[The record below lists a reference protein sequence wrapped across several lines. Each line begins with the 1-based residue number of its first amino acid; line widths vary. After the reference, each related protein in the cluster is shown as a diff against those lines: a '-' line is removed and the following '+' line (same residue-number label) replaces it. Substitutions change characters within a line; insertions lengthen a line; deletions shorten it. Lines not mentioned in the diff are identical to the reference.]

1 MKVNVFLLRH
11 AKVDG
16 AAALYGHTDVGV
28 KAEQNNQALQALLS
42 ESLNV
47 SRVISS
53 PLSRCMNLAKPFSE
67 QSGIELS
74 IEPAFA
80 EMDFGDYDG
89 VPFDRMS
96 KEEWQTLEPFWSTPA
111 TCQLPNAETLE
122 DFHLRVSK
130 AWQQLAQTKQQTL
143 LVCHGGVIRQ
153 ILADVLGLDWRN
165 PKLYAALA
173 IGNATVTQLQFDS
186 RYPSMINVKVIGQP
200 IASFTLMN

>member
-1 MKVNVFLLRH
+1 MEVNVFLLRH

-16 AAALYGHTDVGV
+16 GAALYGHTDVGV
-28 KAEQNNQALQALLS
+28 KAEQNSKALQALLS
-42 ESLNV
+42 ESLSIN
-47 SRVISS
+47 RVVSS
-53 PLSRCMNLAKPFSE
+53 PLSRCMSLAEPFSE
-67 QSGIELS
+67 QSGIELN

-96 KEEWQTLEPFWSTPA
+96 AEEWQTLEPFWSTPA

-122 DFHLRVSK
+122 DFHLRVSR
-130 AWQQLAQTKQQTL
+130 AWHRLVQTHQHTL

-173 IGNATVTQLQFDS
+173 IGNATVTHLQFDA
-186 RYPSMINVKVIGQP
+186 RYPSIINVKVIGQP
-200 IASFTLMN
+200 IASFALMD